1 MFRPARFVHLNSTQ
15 SASYMPFSVG
25 ARSCPGLKIGFS
37 VAEALLTEMVAN
49 IDVFVPSNYVHKRS
63 LRGGARVFVRRTSD
77 QSRVESLES
86 LAFVRHARAKLSV
99 AKNDWLQLRD
109 LSVNFEL
116 ACSQLLP
123 KRFVVSLYHQSKCLS
138 LLLAGVQVAVII
150 ALVCMVSHYIIPDNF

>member
-1 MFRPARFVHLNSTQ
+1 
-15 SASYMPFSVG
+15 MPFSVG

-37 VAEALLTEMVAN
+37 VAEALLTEMLAN
-49 IDVFVPSNYVHKRS
+49 IDVFVPSNCVHTRS
-63 LRGGARVFVRRTSD
+63 LRGGARFFVRKTSD

-86 LAFVRHARAKLSV
+86 LAFVRQARAKLSV
-99 AKNDWLQLRD
+99 PKNDWLQLRD

-123 KRFVVSLYHQSKCLS
+123 KRFVVSFYHQSKFLS

-150 ALVCMVSHYIIPDNF
+150 ALVCMISLYIIPDNF